1 MVCDLWGVRSSY
13 TNECRPVVDSHN
25 CIPGQNREISSMPIE
40 RDVRV
45 MRKSNTI
52 HAIGC
57 LIVSFV
63 LLGGCGSSSNPAA
76 PSSSTVVRRVVVLGD
91 SLAVTPTPADGFP
104 AVLQSRIAGGRLPW
118 AVSNAGVYGDTTA
131 DGLRRYEPLL
141 QGDVGV
147 LVLELGAND
156 GIDGVDAGAIE
167 RNLAAMIEAAQA
179 HGIAVV
185 LCGMETLPLRG
196 VGYTVAFH
204 DVFPRLARRYN
215 IPLVPFLLTG
225 VALTPGLTGPDGVH
239 PNAAGARR
247 IADNVWPYLEPL
259 LR

>member
-13 TNECRPVVDSHN
+13 YERVPPVVDSHN

-57 LIVSFV
+57 LVVSFV

-104 AVLQSRIAGGRLPW
+104 AALQSRIAGGRLPW
-118 AVSNAGVYGDTTA
+118 AVNNAGVYGDTTA
-131 DGLRRYEPLL
+131 DGLRRYEP
-141 QGDVGV
+141 
-147 LVLELGAND
+147 
-156 GIDGVDAGAIE
+156 
-167 RNLAAMIEAAQA
+167 
-179 HGIAVV
+179 
-185 LCGMETLPLRG
+185 
-196 VGYTVAFH
+196 
-204 DVFPRLARRYN
+204 LARRYN

-225 VALTPGLTGPDGVH
+225 VALTPGMTGPDGVH

>member
-1 MVCDLWGVRSSY
+1 MGTALGPAQMVCDLWGVRSSY
-13 TNECRPVVDSHN
+13 YERVPPVVDSHN

-57 LIVSFV
+57 LVVSFV

-104 AVLQSRIAGGRLPW
+104 AALQSRIAGGRLPW
-118 AVSNAGVYGDTTA
+118 AVSNAGVYGDTTT
-131 DGLRRYEPLL
+131 DGLRRYEP
-141 QGDVGV
+141 
-147 LVLELGAND
+147 
-156 GIDGVDAGAIE
+156 
-167 RNLAAMIEAAQA
+167 
-179 HGIAVV
+179 
-185 LCGMETLPLRG
+185 
-196 VGYTVAFH
+196 
-204 DVFPRLARRYN
+204 LARRYN